1 MERVNLYIASKDQL
15 CDDIFVVPDT
25 GDIYRE
31 VNDYQQRF
39 NEYVRDNKLY
49 IVIGG
54 IMYNKA
60 KLIFDSVNRD
70 NLPNKRYKVIVTDK
84 NITRPTIKN
93 IISTDLRA
101 VEPVISSNDDL
112 VSILVDDVDTE
123 INVDYLL
130 EKLSIVLS
138 IYIFISLN

>member
-15 CDDIFVVPDT
+15 CDDIFVIPDT

-60 KLIFDSVNRD
+60 KLIFDSVN
-70 NLPNKRYKVIVTDK
+70 KVIVTDK

-130 EKLSIVLS
+130 EKLSNKEWKVS
-138 IYIFISLN
+138 TSDE

>member
-101 VEPVISSNDDL
+101 VEPVISSNDEL

-130 EKLSIVLS
+130 EKLSNKEWKVS
-138 IYIFISLN
+138 TSDE

>member
-1 MERVNLYIASKDQL
+1 MEKVNLYIASKDQL
-15 CDDIFVVPDT
+15 CDDIFVIPDT

-70 NLPNKRYKVIVTDK
+70 NLPNKRYKVVVIDK

-101 VEPVISSNDDL
+101 VEPIISSNDNL
-112 VSILVDDVDTE
+112 VSILIDNVDTE

-130 EKLSIVLS
+130 EKLSSKEWKVS
-138 IYIFISLN
+138 TSDD

>member
-31 VNDYQQRF
+31 VNEYQQRF

-130 EKLSIVLS
+130 EKLSNKEWKVS
-138 IYIFISLN
+138 TSDE

>member
-1 MERVNLYIASKDQL
+1 MERVNLYIASKDIL

-25 GDIYRE
+25 GDIYQE
-31 VNDYQQRF
+31 VNGCERRF
-39 NEYVRDNKLY
+39 NEYIRDNKLY
-49 IVIGG
+49 MVIGG

-60 KLIFDSVNRD
+60 KLIFDSVNKN

-84 NITRPTIKN
+84 NITRPTIHN

-101 VEPVISSNDDL
+101 VEPIISSNDNL
-112 VSILVDDVDTE
+112 VSILIDSIDTE

-130 EKLSIVLS
+130 EKLSNKEWSVNTS
-138 IYIFISLN
+138 DE

>member
-1 MERVNLYIASKDQL
+1 MDSMFYNCTSLTSIDISNFNIQTKTYISNMFHYCHSLIYINISNL
-15 CDDIFVVPDT
+15 
-25 GDIYRE
+25 
-31 VNDYQQRF
+31 
-39 NEYVRDNKLY
+39 
-49 IVIGG
+49 
-54 IMYNKA
+54 
-60 KLIFDSVNRD
+60 
-70 NLPNKRYKVIVTDK
+70 VTDK

-130 EKLSIVLS
+130 EKLSNKEWKVS
-138 IYIFISLN
+138 TSDE

>member
-130 EKLSIVLS
+130 EKLSNKEWKVS
-138 IYIFISLN
+138 TSDE